1 MQPVGTEPSHANGEN
16 TFMQLID
23 EKYQKLKPT
32 LEYLSNE
39 VVIAQAWK
47 KTHSYMRTHNW
58 YADTLALDVSAL
70 GLEQNLE
77 IWAKNISKAPHPLE
91 LVPAAKSDEWVIDKE
106 LGWVPKAS
114 LKQKCAHKGK
124 CDKES
129 AKGCKNF
136 PSDDYC
142 DKDIELV
149 QKREDKPPIRPL
161 ANLTIKDQ
169 TLASSAMLCLA
180 DLVEDAQGD
189 CSEPDFFKAQR
200 NQVFSYGNR
209 LLCDWEKGPAWF
221 RWGNSQIYRK
231 FFTDYQNFLKRPV
244 TIGRDI
250 ANAQGTSDLIY
261 IVSLDLEKFYDNIDR
276 TKLLQRL
283 KRLVDQKKVESD
295 EAFWEAFNQITSWQ
309 WDTEAVNRAKELGI
323 TLGEGL
329 PQGLVASGFFANA
342 YMLDFDKKLGACCG
356 KEIPLDENVTLHDYC
371 RYVDDLRLV
380 VSIANDDHY
389 EDVQKSILGWIKSVF
404 KDLGEDKL
412 KLNEKKVSITAL
424 SDLDNAGSL
433 AQRVKHLQHELSGPA
448 DRDVLDGTMSI
459 LEGMLTTPAPE
470 LDLDYLK
477 KDLALAKLAK
487 FDHDIRTDTLKRFA
501 ANRLENIM
509 RNKRRMT
516 EHLSDE
522 QGNNPAP
529 IDNESELLAKKLIWA
544 WMKDPSLALV
554 LRKAIEIYPSPALIE
569 PVLDAIF
576 ERCSFNQTKPIEERD
591 TISEAI
597 LDYCLADIF
606 RCCVDFHGFFQWVQ
620 YPRSAN
626 PDGVTSLAGQYSQKA
641 LAAGNRLPLFIKRQ
655 ALLLLAVLQKPT
667 ILPEETQGPKELMQM
682 SLHKILAG
690 TNPPWQH
697 QRFALYEVASQI
709 SNAPDMIVHLLMEE
723 FKKQNPK
730 EKNTLTLELAKRGGP
745 FWEHFWAK
753 LKKTDKELAKDYQ
766 WAAPI
771 LAAKPRR
778 TNQRLFAIAA
788 SPDNPFT
795 DEIALLRLALALIS
809 FVKDLEKDKLPSPGQ
824 LEIKQNEKINFRWE
838 DVKKPGGQAPL
849 LTFSQKYPTDPRYI
863 TPKWVTDNENAYKIY
878 WIGSVLRAVAIGI
891 SDFTGN
897 RWKAPSTHGYKGLRT
912 GWYKRRMGMMHSP
925 ETLVGEYATC
935 SQWIT
940 ELLMTCLQWP
950 GFESS
955 YILHEE
961 IKKIETLCEFEAA
974 VKMRVA
980 QMEELYCNATDI
992 PAVVTIVR
1000 RPPVKNKQS
1009 FRLVTVQP
1017 ILPRTGQI
1025 TPSDPTL
1032 NNEKHKIINRDHL
1045 ARVCQLTYKTLLA
1058 KAKTEKTDP
1067 FEMSP
1072 TADLIVFPEFAVH
1085 PDDQDIIKRLADKT
1099 KSMIFAGLCLQES
1112 GGTYVNVARWF
1123 LPDFR
1128 TTGRQW
1134 TTKDQ
1139 GKGYPTDNEKKLG
1152 VVGVRPCQ
1160 HIIEVD
1166 YGDDGPYRLTG
1177 AICYDSTDLALA
1189 ADLKGKTDLFII
1201 VAHNR
1206 DVRTFDTMASAL
1218 HYHMYQHVAVVNKG
1232 EFGGTTIQAPFKEH
1246 YDRIISHV
1254 HGSDQISINIA
1265 DLDLAAF
1272 KRKTLHYKEVK
1283 KKPANFKST

>member
-1 MQPVGTEPSHANGEN
+1 MK
-16 TFMQLID
+16 LID

-32 LEYLSNE
+32 FEYLTNE

-58 YADTLALDVSAL
+58 YADTLALDISAL

-77 IWAKNISKAPHPLE
+77 IWANNILTTPHPLE
-91 LVPAAKSDEWVIDKE
+91 LVPAAKSDEWVIDKD

-114 LKQKCAHKGK
+114 LKQKCDHKGK
-124 CDKES
+124 CDKET
-129 AKGCKNF
+129 ARECKNF
-136 PSDDYC
+136 PLDDYC
-142 DKDIELV
+142 DKDIELA
-149 QKREDKPPIRPL
+149 QNRAKKPPIRPL
-161 ANLTIKDQ
+161 ANLMIKDQ
-169 TLASSAMLCLA
+169 TLASAAMLCLA
-180 DLVEDAQGD
+180 DVVEDAQGD
-189 CSEPDFFKAQR
+189 CNERDFFKAQR
-200 NQVFSYGNR
+200 KHVYSYGNR

-244 TIGRDI
+244 TIGRDV
-250 ANAQGTSDLIY
+250 ANAQGTSDLVY
-261 IVSLDLEKFYDNIDR
+261 VVNLDLEKFYDNIDR
-276 TKLLQRL
+276 EKLIQRL
-283 KRLVDQKKVESD
+283 KILATEKSESD
-295 EAFWEAFNQITSWQ
+295 EAFWEAFKQITSWQ
-309 WDTEAVNRAKELGI
+309 WNQEAINRAEELDI
-323 TLGEGL
+323 NLGEGL

-342 YMLDFDKKLGACCG
+342 YMLDFDKKVGSCIG
-356 KEIPLDENVTLHDYC
+356 KEIPGDENIILHDYC

-380 VSIANDDHY
+380 LSITNDDHY
-389 EDVQKSILGWIKSVF
+389 GNIQKNILAWISLVF
-404 KDLGEDKL
+404 KELGEEKL
-412 KLNEKKVSITAL
+412 QLNEKKVSITAL

-433 AQRVKHLQHELSGPA
+433 AQRVKQLQHELSGPA

-459 LEGMLTTPAPE
+459 LEGMLTMPAPE
-470 LDLDYLK
+470 LDLDDQN

-516 EHLSDE
+516 EQLSDE
-522 QGNNPAP
+522 PGSKTSP

-554 LRKAIEIYPSPALIE
+554 LRKAIEIYPSPTVLE
-569 PVLDAIF
+569 PVLEAIYD
-576 ERCSFNQTKPIEERD
+576 RCSFNQVDDKKNRD
-591 TISEAI
+591 LISEAI
-597 LDYCLADIF
+597 VDYVLADIF
-606 RCCVDFHGFFQWVQ
+606 RCCIDFHGFFQRVQ

-626 PDGVTSLAGQYSQKA
+626 PDGVISLAGQYAQKA
-641 LAAGNRLPLFIKRQ
+641 LMTGNRLPLFIKKQ

-667 ILPEETQGPKELMQM
+667 ILPEDTLGPKELVQT

-690 TNPPWQH
+690 KNPPWQH
-697 QRFALYEVASQI
+697 QRFALYEVAAQI
-709 SNAPDMIVHLLMEE
+709 TNAPDMIVHLLMDE
-723 FKKQNPK
+723 FKKQKLK
-730 EKNTLTLELAKRGGP
+730 EKDILVVELAKRGGP
-745 FWEHFWAK
+745 FWVHFWEK
-753 LKKTDKELAKDYQ
+753 LKKIDKELAKSYQ

-771 LAAKPRR
+771 LAAKQKR
-778 TNQRLFAIAA
+778 TNQRLLAVAA

-795 DEIALLRLALALIS
+795 DEIALLKLAAALASCIK
-809 FVKDLEKDKLPSPGQ
+809 VLPKSNLPFPGQ
-824 LEIKQNEKINFRWE
+824 IEIEQNENKYFDWKEIR
-838 DVKKPGGQAPL
+838 KPGGQEL
-849 LTFSQKYPTDPRYI
+849 SFIFTRKYPADPRYEIPEWI
-863 TPKWVTDNENAYKIY
+863 TNNDDASKIY
-878 WIGSVLRAVAIGI
+878 WIGSILRSVAIGS

-897 RWKAPSTHGYKGLRT
+897 RWKAPKTHGYKGLRT

-925 ETLVGEYATC
+925 EALVGEYATC

-961 IKKIETLCEFEAA
+961 IKNIETLGDFENA
-974 VKMRVA
+974 VKMRLK
-980 QMEELYCNATDI
+980 QMEQLYCKATDI
-992 PAVVTIVR
+992 PAIVTRVT
-1000 RPPVKNKQS
+1000 RPTVKDKQS

-1017 ILPRTGQI
+1017 IMPMTGQI
-1025 TPSDPTL
+1025 TPSDPAL
-1032 NNEKHKIINRDHL
+1032 NNEKVKIINRDHL

-1058 KAKTEKTDP
+1058 KAKTENTDP
-1067 FEMSP
+1067 SEKSP
-1072 TADLIVFPEFAVH
+1072 TSDLIVFPEFAVH

-1099 KSMIFAGLCLQES
+1099 KSMIFAGLCLLERD
-1112 GGTYVNVARWF
+1112 GTYSNVARWF

-1134 TTKDQ
+1134 TTRDQ
-1139 GKGYPTDNEKKLG
+1139 GKGNPTDNEKKLG
-1152 VVGVRPCQ
+1152 VVGFRPCQ

-1166 YGDDGPYRLTG
+1166 YGDEGPYRLSG

-1189 ADLKGKTDLFII
+1189 SDLKGKTDLFII

-1254 HGSDQISINIA
+1254 HGNDQISINIA

-1272 KRKTLHYKEVK
+1272 KRESRKYKEVK
-1283 KKPANFKST
+1283 KKPANFRLIEGYK